1 MDLEKARRQMVRHI
15 DGQAKYQ
22 GRVVS
27 VRFLKE
33 DPGTEEQVFELSK
46 EDKKAEV
53 RLPKDDLDL
62 RPHRYM
68 FIDERIAGALAQLTG
83 E

>member
-1 MDLEKARRQMVRHI
+1 MDLEKARRQMARHI

-22 GRVVS
+22 GRVVE

-33 DPGTEEQVFELSK
+33 DPGTEEQIFQLSRDAK
-46 EDKKAEV
+46 TAEV

-62 RPHRYM
+62 KPHRYM
-68 FIDERIAGALAQLTG
+68 FIDERIAGALEQL
-83 E
+83 